1 MLAVLAEGMSGAALY
16 FISISRD
23 MLLGTYSLSEKYGT
37 GTFALSRQGTRF
49 ALLHGD
55 RQLEVNDVPGNQP
68 PVFVTLKEDAR
79 IHFATLGRSCLL
91 VREFDTGETRCLR
104 AQCLIRWDQGRLEV
118 VHREVY
124 SILSKLGGVVA
135 QSQSLPSGRAGPR
148 HDPMRFVQHVEHESL
163 CFLID
168 RYNHIAMLSRSGEL
182 LVSLLRHARGGGRLA
197 AGRDVPGS
205 APADRR

>member
-23 MLLGTYSLSEKYGT
+23 MLLGTYSLGEKNGT

-79 IHFATLGRSCLL
+79 
-91 VREFDTGETRCLR
+91 E
-104 AQCLIRWDQGRLEV
+104 
-118 VHREVY
+118 
-124 SILSKLGGVVA
+124 SILRLWV
-135 QSQSLPSGRAGPR
+135 GR
-148 HDPMRFVQHVEHESL
+148 
-163 CFLID
+163 
-168 RYNHIAMLSRSGEL
+168 
-182 LVSLLRHARGGGRLA
+182 VSWSASSIPGK
-197 AGRDVPGS
+197 RDAFGLN
-205 APADRR
+205 A